1 MKKLEGMALFRARES
16 LTQMQSLCSNLLTH
30 GCRSYAKVV
39 KLRDQISQF
48 KIFGSFPVE
57 HLASPY
63 WWFVREARP
72 VSEKE
77 QERVVACGLPR
88 RTVKL
93 VICGLSD
100 TGKQELLA
108 ISAWI
113 TRQIE
118 MIDARR
124 QAERQDSLQFAS
136 KFLRERG
143 FEISEIP
150 LKPLKLGIRGD
161 KESFRVEVFSLL
173 GAELRSWSFARERWR
188 AEIRMNCW
196 YWVVRC
202 CNPNPVPFGPETHYG
217 GCLDFGS
224 VHFDLDSR
232 GLERAFKAAL
242 LSFGDEKC

>member
-77 QERVVACGLPR
+77 QERAVSCGLPR

-100 TGKQELLA
+100 TGKRELLA

-113 TRQIE
+113 TKQIE

-124 QAERQDSLQFAS
+124 QAERQNSLQFAS

-143 FEISEIP
+143 FEVSEIP
-150 LKPLKLGIRGD
+150 LKSSKLGIRGD

-173 GAELRSWSFARERWR
+173 GAELRSWSFVQGRGRWDGY
-188 AEIRMNCW
+188 EDCW

-202 CNPNPVPFGPETHYG
+202 WNPNPVTFGPKIHYG
-217 GCLDFGS
+217 GCLDFGDA
-224 VHFDLDSR
+224 HFDLDSR
-232 GLERAFKAAL
+232 GLERAFKVSS
-242 LSFGDEKC
+242 LSFEEEKC

>member
-1 MKKLEGMALFRARES
+1 MKKLEGLALFQARES
-16 LTQMQSLCSNLLTH
+16 LTKMQSLCSNLLTR
-30 GCRSYAKVV
+30 GCRSYTKVV
-39 KLRDQISQF
+39 KLRDQIAQF

-77 QERVVACGLPR
+77 QERAVSCGLPR

-136 KFLRERG
+136 AFLKEKG
-143 FEISEIP
+143 FEVSEIP
-150 LKPLKLGIRGD
+150 LKSLKLGIRGD
-161 KESFRVEVFSLL
+161 KESLRVEVFSLL
-173 GAELRSWSFARERWR
+173 GAELRSWSFVRGRWDGY
-188 AEIRMNCW
+188 EDCW
-196 YWVVRC
+196 YWAVRC
-202 CNPNPVPFGPETHYG
+202 WNSNPVPFGPKVHYG
-217 GCLDFGS
+217 GCLDFGDA
-224 VHFDLDSR
+224 HADLDSR
-232 GLERAFKAAL
+232 GLERAFGVASMSLERTK
-242 LSFGDEKC
+242 EC